1 MTLKDAVGEYG
12 VIPPLDS
19 DRREDSY
26 YSYYPDRVWKNNSI
40 DVNTDQAMHSAIK
53 NVLLDAALVL
63 QSDQMYSTLPNA
75 VLSYSHEPSE
85 LLTLAHKK
93 WEEVSRRAYATW
105 ARPPVEGE
113 SLRHREAAA
122 VMDRYA
128 RGLLWQISDC
138 TFIPGPEVM
147 EFADDYD
154 GLRAV
159 LRVVRAGWATAGPDG
174 LIVTDHGRDV
184 AKRMFTDR

>member
-1 MTLKDAVGEYG
+1 MSEAEALTEDVRDELPEAVATLTALDDAC
-12 VIPPLDS
+12 
-19 DRREDSY
+19 
-26 YSYYPDRVWKNNSI
+26 
-40 DVNTDQAMHSAIK
+40 A
-53 NVLLDAALVL
+53 
-63 QSDQMYSTLPNA
+63 
-75 VLSYSHEPSE
+75 
-85 LLTLAHKK
+85 
-93 WEEVSRRAYATW
+93 
-105 ARPPVEGE
+105 PVEEE
-113 SLRHREAAA
+113 SLRHRETAA

>member
-1 MTLKDAVGEYG
+1 MLLRATAGRWGAWYPASMSEAQAV
-12 VIPPLDS
+12 
-19 DRREDSY
+19 
-26 YSYYPDRVWKNNSI
+26 
-40 DVNTDQAMHSAIK
+40 T
-53 NVLLDAALVL
+53 
-63 QSDQMYSTLPNA
+63 
-75 VLSYSHEPSE
+75 
-85 LLTLAHKK
+85 
-93 WEEVSRRAYATW
+93 EEA
-105 ARPPVEGE
+105 PVEEE

-128 RGLLWQISDC
+128 RGLLWKISDC
-138 TFIPGPEVM
+138 TFIPGPEVVG
-147 EFADDYD
+147 FVDDYD

>member
-1 MTLKDAVGEYG
+1 MLLRATAGRWGAWYAASMSEAEAV
-12 VIPPLDS
+12 
-19 DRREDSY
+19 
-26 YSYYPDRVWKNNSI
+26 
-40 DVNTDQAMHSAIK
+40 T
-53 NVLLDAALVL
+53 
-63 QSDQMYSTLPNA
+63 
-75 VLSYSHEPSE
+75 
-85 LLTLAHKK
+85 
-93 WEEVSRRAYATW
+93 EE
-105 ARPPVEGE
+105 ARDDPVEEE

-122 VMDRYA
+122 VMDGYA
-128 RGLLWQISDC
+128 RGLLWKISDC
-138 TFIPGPEVM
+138 TFIPGPEVT